1 MLEQNCQII
10 DLLHVTMA
18 MQTVMYTA
26 LMAIELKRRWHS
38 CVYGAIALKS
48 CMIQVACSCYVIN
61 KRPIHTD
68 PNYAN

>member
-1 MLEQNCQII
+1 
-10 DLLHVTMA
+10 MA